1 MATIDPS
8 IFAVPTTM
16 QINPDV
22 CYNAS
27 QYLGL
32 QNQITGACY
41 TAEMIGLAVG
51 LAFGVV
57 IGYLIH
63 VQVIKYGSIE

>member
-8 IFAVPTTM
+8 LFVVPTLQ
-16 QINPDV
+16 QINPDI

-27 QYLGL
+27 QYLTL
-32 QNQITGACY
+32 QNDIAGACN
-41 TAEMIGLAVG
+41 TAELIGLAVG
-51 LAFGVV
+51 LAFGLA

-63 VQVIKYGSIE
+63 VQVIKYGPIK